1 MDYNVSGL
9 ERKARKETKKHM
21 LKRKNKKQYDEFVK
35 LVTSIPGENSTVGEL
50 SIPLENVPEEYRV
63 IAEGYEKR
71 LQMAISRIDTEK
83 NKLLM
88 INDIIH
94 SGLWYMYFDTK
105 SNITRVTWSNQF
117 RKMIGYKDTTD
128 FPDVLEAW
136 SDKLHPEDK
145 DFVLGEFG
153 DTIADKTNR
162 KKYDVDYRLET
173 KSGEYRWF
181 RAAGDIHRRPDG
193 SPSVF
198 VGIFVDITE
207 QKETQKKLTIET
219 QRHDAIDATLSEGSW
234 SMNVVGRD
242 ASNPENFFWWS
253 QQFRHLLGYR
263 DESDFPNVL
272 GSWSDKLHPEDKQR
286 ALDAFSRHVN
296 DYTDRTP
303 YNLEYRLLHKNG
315 EYRWFKAV
323 GKTIRES
330 DGTPIIVAGSVL
342 DITDSKRNRE
352 IFETSMGK
360 HIDSLGEGLS
370 EIARAVDGATME
382 MTDVALKQNEIVSA
396 ATDLQQAV
404 TDTLKIIDI
413 IQKIANQTNLLSLN
427 ASIESARAGEA
438 GRGFAVVAGE
448 VNTLATSTN
457 QTSKQISEMLN
468 KMNITVGDV
477 MERIL
482 QINDSVALQSATME
496 EINATVE
503 ELHALST
510 EIGNVA
516 ENLFK

>member
-1 MDYNVSGL
+1 
-9 ERKARKETKKHM
+9 M
-21 LKRKNKKQYDEFVK
+21 LKRKNKKQYDEFVTIVNT
-35 LVTSIPGENSTVGEL
+35 LPEDNCPIQDLLPSLQE
-50 SIPLENVPEEYRV
+50 VPEEFKK

-71 LQMAISRIDTEK
+71 LQMAISRIDNESY
-83 NKLLM
+83 KLHM
-88 INDIIH
+88 VNDIIH
-94 SGLWYMYFDTK
+94 SGLWTMYFDTK
-105 SNITRVTWSNQF
+105 GNISSVVWSNQF
-117 RKMIGYKDTTD
+117 RKMIGYKDTND

-136 SDKLHPEDK
+136 SDKLHTEDK
-145 DFVLGEFG
+145 DFVLSEFG
-153 DTIADKTNR
+153 ETIADKTNK
-162 KKYDVDYRLET
+162 KKYDVDYRLQT

-181 RAAGDIHRRPDG
+181 RAAGDIHRRKDG
-193 SPSVF
+193 TPSIF

-207 QKETQKKLTIET
+207 QKETQRKLEIET
-219 QRHDAIDATLSEGSW
+219 QRHEAIDSTLSEGSW

-263 DESDFPNVL
+263 DEHDFPNVL
-272 GSWSDKLHPEDKQR
+272 SSWSDKLHPEDKKR
-286 ALDAFSRHVN
+286 ALEAFSNHVN
-296 DYTDRTP
+296 DFSGRTA
-303 YNLEYRLLHKNG
+303 YDLEYRLLHKNG
-315 EYRWFKAV
+315 EYRWFHAV
-323 GKTIRES
+323 GNTVRES
-330 DGTPIIVAGSVL
+330 DGTPIVVAGSVL

-352 IFETSMGK
+352 IFETNMGR
-360 HIDSLGEGLS
+360 HIDSMGMGLA
-370 EIARAVDGATME
+370 EIAKAVDGATVE
-382 MTDVALKQNEIVSA
+382 MTEVAVKQSEIVAA

-404 TDTLKIIDI
+404 SDTLHIIDI

-468 KMNITVGDV
+468 KMDVTVSDV
-477 MERIL
+477 MTRIL
-482 QINDSVALQSATME
+482 QINDSVALQSATMQ

-503 ELHALST
+503 ELNALSV
-510 EIGNVA
+510 EISNVA